1 MPHISQQNEAIINR
15 WEHLNVQFRTK
26 NEETANPDTTAL
38 NALSSYD
45 KESKFLTLFEEIKR
59 AFILHL
65 TQQRVGRKMV
75 GLNIK
80 GAYEP
85 LLHRRV
91 SYLTPG
97 LKEKQTNPQYV
108 IFCMSVTPKS
118 KNYHYT
124 KPGVKKKS
132 TVKFEN
138 IPSFILKG
146 FKWFSKMVLCFSVIH
161 SIQNNSEKVRFLSR
175 L

>member
-1 MPHISQQNEAIINR
+1 MY
-15 WEHLNVQFRTK
+15 
-26 NEETANPDTTAL
+26 
-38 NALSSYD
+38 SSEL
-45 KESKFLTLFEEIKR
+45 KMKKQLTLIQQPLMHSAVMIKNPNFLPCLKKLR

-65 TQQRVGRKMV
+65 TQQRVGMKMV

-118 KNYHYT
+118 KNYYYT

>member
-1 MPHISQQNEAIINR
+1 MPHIPQQNEAIINR

-26 NEETANPDTTAL
+26 NEGTTNPDTTAL

-45 KESKFLTLFEEIKR
+45 KVSKFLTLFEEIKR

-65 TQQRVGRKMV
+65 TQQRVGMKIV

-91 SYLTPG
+91 SYWL
-97 LKEKQTNPQYV
+97 QDRR
-108 IFCMSVTPKS
+108 KS
-118 KNYHYT
+118 KQ
-124 KPGVKKKS
+124 
-132 TVKFEN
+132 
-138 IPSFILKG
+138 IL
-146 FKWFSKMVLCFSVIH
+146 SMLCFACQWPWKAKITI
-161 SIQNNSEKVRFLSR
+161 IQNLALKRKAQ
-175 L
+175 